1 MAKRGSSSLL
11 HLLTYSASCLLFSPP
26 LIVNNDRSCLSV
38 FLKLLWWWAT
48 LLSPMLLFFFM
59 FSSVMDEYVFR
70 DRCGRKINSSFI
82 KNLLCICSTHCT
94 QSLWNVNVCMY
105 TMLSAMLALLWVTQ
119 IACCCVTIFLWIHT
133 PLGMKWRLWVRFL
146 MKAVVD
152 PFWSWRH
159 LLQFK

>member
-11 HLLTYSASCLLFSPP
+11 HLLTCSASCLLFSLP

-48 LLSPMLLFFFM
+48 LLSPHVIILFHVFKCHGWIWFQGQMWEENKFFFHKK
-59 FSSVMDEYVFR
+59 VF
-70 DRCGRKINSSFI
+70 CVF
-82 KNLLCICSTHCT
+82 ICSAHRT

-152 PFWSWRH
+152 PF
-159 LLQFK
+159 

>member
-11 HLLTYSASCLLFSPP
+11 HLLTCSASCLLFSLP

-48 LLSPMLLFFFM
+48 LLSPHVIILFHVFKRHGWICFQGQMWEENKFFFHKK
-59 FSSVMDEYVFR
+59 VF
-70 DRCGRKINSSFI
+70 CVF
-82 KNLLCICSTHCT
+82 ICSAHHT

-152 PFWSWRH
+152 PF
-159 LLQFK
+159 